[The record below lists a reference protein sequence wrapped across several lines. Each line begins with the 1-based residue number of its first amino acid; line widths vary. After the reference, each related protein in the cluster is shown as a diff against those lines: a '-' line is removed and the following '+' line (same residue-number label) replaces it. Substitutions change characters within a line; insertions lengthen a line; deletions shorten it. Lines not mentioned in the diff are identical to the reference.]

1 MLSSVLRSPRA
12 VQVNIAIMRK
22 PFRRFQLPLALR
34 SLVLVVALATTAS
47 EAVRSA
53 EPAMKRHSGH
63 YVALSELDTVQSVR
77 HLDEPAL
84 RGVNKRYYWADLEPQ
99 KDAYELGTIKRD
111 LAFLKAQN
119 KQLVVFITDKTFR
132 TGKNPLPSYLAG
144 YALPNVRGIT
154 AMRWDPVVIGRFV
167 ALNRALAQA
176 FDDDPSF
183 EGVAFQESAL
193 MVGPELR
200 RERGYTPEK
209 YRDALIQMLTGSSQ
223 AFRRS
228 QVFWY
233 MNHLEGND
241 QYLGDVAKTVI
252 GSRVVMGGPDILPYR
267 RRLQA
272 TYALYERF
280 RDRLPLFCSAQDDSY
295 RHDKN
300 DSRNMGNAAV
310 TRNLP
315 PPAEGYIPM
324 EQIFLFARDKLHVK
338 YLFWSYTY
346 HAGTGASNYDDAL
359 AVMRKYPS
367 F

>member
-1 MLSSVLRSPRA
+1 MRRFRNVSCFRPAQLPRA
-12 VQVNIAIMRK
+12 
-22 PFRRFQLPLALR
+22 LA
-34 SLVLVVALATTAS
+34 SLLSAAALAMETTG
-47 EAVRSA
+47 AVRGA
-53 EPAMKRHSGH
+53 EPAAKRHPGH
-63 YVALSELDTVQSVR
+63 YAAVNESEEIQSIR

-84 RGVNKRYYWADLEPQ
+84 RGVSKRYYWADLEPT
-99 KDAYELGTIKRD
+99 KGAYNLEAIKRD
-111 LAFLKAQN
+111 LEFLKARD

-132 TGKNPLPSYLAG
+132 AGRNPLPSYLAE
-144 YALPNVRGIT
+144 YTLPNGRGIT
-154 AMRWDPVVIGRFV
+154 AMRWNPVVVERFV
-167 ALNRALAQA
+167 ALNRALARA
-176 FDDDPSF
+176 FDDDPNF

-193 MVGPELR
+193 MLGPELR
-200 RERGYTPEK
+200 RKHGYSAEK
-209 YRDALIQMLTGSSQ
+209 YRDALIRILTESSQ

-241 QYLGDVAKTVI
+241 PYLGAIAKAVV
-252 GSRVVMGGPDILPYR
+252 GSPVVMGGPDILPYR

-272 TYALYERF
+272 TYQLYEEF
-280 RDRLPLFCSAQDDSY
+280 KGRLPLFCSAQDDSY

-315 PPAEGYIPM
+315 PPAEGYVPM

-338 YLFWSYTY
+338 YLFWSCTY
-346 HAGTGASNYDDAL
+346 HAGSGAFNYDDAV
-359 AVMRKYPS
+359 AVMRKYPA

>member
-1 MLSSVLRSPRA
+1 MLKR
-12 VQVNIAIMRK
+12 
-22 PFRRFQLPLALR
+22 FRQTQFPLALR
-34 SLVLVVALATTAS
+34 NLVLVAALAMAANDT
-47 EAVRSA
+47 VRGA
-53 EPAMKRHSGH
+53 EPAAKRHPGH
-63 YVALSELDTVQSVR
+63 YAAVDEPDEIRSIR
-77 HLDEPAL
+77 HLGEPAL
-84 RGVNKRYYWADLEPQ
+84 RGVSKRYSWADLEPR
-99 KDAYELGTIKRD
+99 KDAYDLDAIKSDLG
-111 LAFLKAQN
+111 LLKAHN

-132 TGKNPLPSYLAG
+132 RGKNPLPSYLAE
-144 YALPNVRGIT
+144 YALPNGRGIT

-167 ALNRALAQA
+167 ALNRALARA
-176 FDDDPSF
+176 FDDEPNF

-193 MVGPELR
+193 MIGPELR
-200 RERGYTPEK
+200 KERGYTPEK
-209 YRDALIQMLTGSSQ
+209 YRDALIQMLTESSQ

-233 MNHLEGND
+233 MNHFEGGD
-241 QYLGDVAKTVI
+241 QYLGDIAKAVI

-272 TYALYERF
+272 TYQLYEKF
-280 RDRLPLFCSAQDDSY
+280 NGRLPLFCSAQDDSY

-315 PPAEGYIPM
+315 PPAEGYVPM
-324 EQIFLFARDKLHVK
+324 EQIFLFARDKLHVN

-346 HAGTGASNYDDAL
+346 HAGTGAFNYDDAV

>member
-1 MLSSVLRSPRA
+1 METTYSSRRTQFPPVLR
-12 VQVNIAIMRK
+12 N
-22 PFRRFQLPLALR
+22 
-34 SLVLVVALATTAS
+34 LVLAAALAIAALKT
-47 EAVRSA
+47 VGGA
-53 EPAMKRHSGH
+53 EPDVKRHPGH
-63 YVALSELDTVQSVR
+63 YTAVNEAEEIQNIR

-84 RGVNKRYYWADLEPQ
+84 RGVSKRYYWADLEPK
-99 KDAYELGTIKRD
+99 KDAYELDAIKKD
-111 LAFLKAQN
+111 LAFLKEHN

-132 TGKNPLPSYLAG
+132 AGKSPLPSYLAS
-144 YALPNVRGIT
+144 YALPNARGIT
-154 AMRWDPVVIGRFV
+154 AMRWDPVVIERFV
-167 ALNRALAQA
+167 ALNRALARA
-176 FDDDPSF
+176 FDEDPNF

-193 MVGPELR
+193 MIGPELR
-200 RERGYTPEK
+200 MEHGYTPEK
-209 YRDALIQMLTGSSQ
+209 YRDALIQTRRESSQ

-241 QYLGDVAKTVI
+241 QYLGDIGKAVI

-267 RRLQA
+267 RRLQT
-272 TYALYERF
+272 TYQLYERF
-280 RDRLPLFCSAQDDSY
+280 NGQLPLFCSAQDDSY

-315 PPAEGYIPM
+315 PPADGYVPM
-324 EQIFLFARDKLHVK
+324 DQIFLFARDKLHVS

-346 HAGTGASNYDDAL
+346 HAGTGAFNYDDAV

>member
-1 MLSSVLRSPRA
+1 MASR
-12 VQVNIAIMRK
+12 
-22 PFRRFQLPLALR
+22 FRPAHFPPALR
-34 SLVLVVALATTAS
+34 SLVLTAVFA
-47 EAVRSA
+47 AVTNGTVGGA
-53 EPAMKRHSGH
+53 EPEVRRQAGH
-63 YVALSELDTVQSVR
+63 YAAVNEGDEIQSIR

-84 RGVNKRYYWADLEPQ
+84 RGVSKRYYWADLEPG
-99 KDAYELGTIKRD
+99 KGAYELGAIRRD
-111 LAFLKAQN
+111 LAFLKTHN

-132 TGKNPLPSYLAG
+132 AGKNPLPSYLAG
-144 YALPNVRGIT
+144 YALPNARGVT
-154 AMRWDPVVIGRFV
+154 AMRWDPAVIGRFV
-167 ALNRALAQA
+167 ALNRALARA
-176 FDDDPSF
+176 FDDDPNF

-193 MVGPELR
+193 MIGPELR

-209 YRDALIQMLTGSSQ
+209 YRDALIQILTGSSQ

-241 QYLGDVAKTVI
+241 QYLGDIAKAVI
-252 GSRVVMGGPDILPYR
+252 GSRVAMGGPDILPYR

-272 TYALYERF
+272 TYELYDRF
-280 RDRLPLFCSAQDDSY
+280 KDRLTLFCSAQDDSY

-315 PPAEGYIPM
+315 LPAEGYVPM

-346 HAGTGASNYDDAL
+346 HAGTGAFNYDDAL

>member
-1 MLSSVLRSPRA
+1 VSR
-12 VQVNIAIMRK
+12 
-22 PFRRFQLPLALR
+22 FRQTQLPPALR
-34 SLVLVVALATTAS
+34 NLVLVAVLAMA
-47 EAVRSA
+47 AKAMVRGT
-53 EPAMKRHSGH
+53 EPAVKRHPGH
-63 YVALSELDTVQSVR
+63 YAAVNEAEEVHSIRQ
-77 HLDEPAL
+77 LDEPAL
-84 RGVNKRYYWADLEPQ
+84 RGVSKRYYWADLEPK
-99 KDAYELGTIKRD
+99 KDAYELGAIKRD
-111 LAFLKAQN
+111 LAFLKAHN

-132 TGKNPLPSYLAG
+132 TGKNPLPAYLAA
-144 YALPNVRGIT
+144 YALSNGRGIT
-154 AMRWDPVVIGRFV
+154 AERWDPVVIGRFV
-167 ALNRALAQA
+167 ALNRALARA
-176 FDDDPSF
+176 FDEEPNF

-193 MVGPELR
+193 MIGLELR
-200 RERGYTPEK
+200 REHGYTPEK
-209 YRDALIQMLTGSSQ
+209 YRDALIQILTASSQ

-233 MNHLEGND
+233 MNHFEGGD
-241 QYLGDVAKTVI
+241 QYLGDIAKAVI

-272 TYALYERF
+272 TYQLYEKF
-280 RDRLPLFCSAQDDSY
+280 NGQLPLFCSAQDDSY

-300 DSRNMGNAAV
+300 DSRNTGNVAV

-315 PPAEGYIPM
+315 PPAEGYVPM

-346 HAGTGASNYDDAL
+346 HAGTGAFNYDDAL